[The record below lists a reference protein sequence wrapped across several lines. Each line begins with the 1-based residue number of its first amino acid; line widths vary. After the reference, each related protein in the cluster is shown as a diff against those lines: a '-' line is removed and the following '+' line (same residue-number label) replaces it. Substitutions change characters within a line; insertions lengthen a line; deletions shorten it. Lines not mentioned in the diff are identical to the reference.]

1 MTAKTHHYHT
11 RTEWTGNL
19 GAGTAHYTAYSRDH
33 IHRAPGK
40 ADIPGSA
47 DPAYR
52 GDPARWNPEGL
63 LLAAASACHKLWYL
77 HLCSTAGIT
86 VTAYTDHAEAVM
98 DEGGNGNA
106 GRFVSAVLKPRV
118 TIAAGSDRAKA
129 LELHHE
135 AHRLCF
141 IANSVNFPI
150 ECRAEIE
157 SGEVV

>member
-19 GAGTAHYTAYSRDH
+19 GVGTAHYTAYSRDH

-52 GDPARWNPEGL
+52 GDPARWNPEEL

-77 HLCSTAGIT
+77 HHCADHRPCLQRRRRSRNERSRRPHDRHPPQTARYHQRRVRPGT
-86 VTAYTDHAEAVM
+86 C
-98 DEGGNGNA
+98 
-106 GRFVSAVLKPRV
+106 PRP
-118 TIAAGSDRAKA
+118 A
-129 LELHHE
+129 
-135 AHRLCF
+135 
-141 IANSVNFPI
+141 P
-150 ECRAEIE
+150 
-157 SGEVV
+157 